1 MWYAIVSLSAY
12 HDHLSVLL
20 PEVLPDPKTGNKM
33 LCVRTEAI
41 SIIKHVIVRFTIT
54 EIIKDLSASPFYG
67 KPQMQVITMQKYFPF
82 NM

>member
-1 MWYAIVSLSAY
+1 M
-12 HDHLSVLL
+12 
-20 PEVLPDPKTGNKM
+20 
-33 LCVRTEAI
+33 EAI